1 MYNLKTFFVKIE
13 IIILIL
19 FSFLINHYYGSI
31 GVLPQD
37 TFAYYDT
44 GYRILN
50 GAVPFKDYWTVS
62 GLFLDYLQ
70 AGFFY
75 LFGISWTTYVLNG
88 SVINT
93 LITLLF
99 YFFLKNFDLK
109 RPFLLF
115 YSLCFAVLANPSMG
129 VPFTD
134 HYSTFLSLAGIFLFF
149 IAIKNQKRIY
159 WFLIPIFFFLGFL
172 SKQSPAG
179 YLLITIIILTATYI
193 FLFKKIDFLKY
204 FLLSSIICLLSLYFF
219 LLLNKIDMNTFLTQY
234 IFYPQTI
241 AEERFRNFNPDFKNI
256 FLNFK
261 FIYLL
266 LFILILTTVLRIRSK
281 NDNQNFKNI
290 ILNNQA
296 IILITI
302 SLIFHQ
308 IMTKNFIYIF
318 FLIPL
323 IGSFIQLNIQ
333 NRKKTK
339 ELLSLFVI
347 LLTIFTTSKYHLRFN
362 EDRKML
368 NLENIN
374 LQNSVEAELLHQSL
388 KGLNW
393 ITTENEDNPIVELNL
408 IKDSLDKI
416 KKDDSKIM
424 MMSGY
429 LFFSA
434 IVNKDLNNPSRW
446 PSMGDA
452 SNPAPE
458 NKYHLEY
465 KTFIEN
471 LVFNKNVETIYS
483 TPDNSDDI
491 FSLIFDKNCRITEE
505 VNDFLTKHDIRSCLK
520 KLK

>member
-1 MYNLKTFFVKIE
+1 MYKLNSLFVKVE
-13 IIILIL
+13 VFFLIL
-19 FSFLINHYYGSI
+19 FSFLVNYYYGSI

-37 TFAYYDT
+37 TFAYYDSA
-44 GYRILN
+44 YRILN

-62 GLFLDYLQ
+62 GPFIDYLQ

-75 LFGISWTTYVLNG
+75 LFGISWKTYILNG
-88 SVINT
+88 SIVNT
-93 LITLLF
+93 FITLLF
-99 YFFLKNFDLK
+99 YFLLKNFDLK
-109 RPFLLF
+109 RPFILF

-149 IAIKNQKRIY
+149 IAIKKQKSIY

-179 YLLITIIILTATYI
+179 YLLFTIIVLTLTYI
-193 FLFKKIDFLKY
+193 FLFKKVDFLKY
-204 FLLSSIICLLSLYFF
+204 FFLSSIICLSSLYFF
-219 LLLNKIDMNTFLTQY
+219 LIFNKIDLNIFLTQY

-241 AEERFRNFNPDFKNI
+241 AEERLRNFNPDFKNI

-266 LFILILTTVLRIRSK
+266 LFILILTMLSIIRSK
-281 NDNQNFKNI
+281 NVEKNFKNT

-296 IILITI
+296 IVLITI
-302 SLIFHQ
+302 SLILHQ
-308 IMTKNFIYIF
+308 IITKNFIFIF

-323 IGSFIQLNIQ
+323 IGSFIQVNIQ
-333 NRKKTK
+333 NGKKTK
-339 ELLSLFVI
+339 KYLSFFVI
-347 LLTIFTTSKYHLRFN
+347 FVTLFATSKYHLRFN

-374 LQNSVEAELLHQSL
+374 LQNSVKAGLLHPSL

-393 ITTENEDNPIVELNL
+393 ITTENTDNPIVELNL
-408 IKDSLDKI
+408 IKESLDQI

-434 IVNKDLNNPSRW
+434 IINKDLNNPSRW

-452 SNPAPE
+452 SNPAPD

-465 KTFIEN
+465 KTFIKN
-471 LVFNKNVETIYS
+471 LVLNKNIEIIYS

-491 FSLIFDKNCRITEE
+491 FTLIFEKNCRISEE
-505 VNDFLTKHDIRSCLK
+505 INDFLTKHDIRSCLK
-520 KLK
+520 KVK